1 MSINIGVINSEEG
14 FDLSPLIEAA
24 ESGRLP
30 AEIKVVI
37 ADRDSSSL
45 TQARNAGLYGA
56 FIPRAAFHANR
67 DGYERRLVEIMR
79 QVEVE
84 AVVLAGFD
92 RELGQVL
99 PEAFPG
105 RIYGRGLGPVELAAD
120 LEKCLRD
127 GLFKLV
133 DRAED

>member
-1 MSINIGVINSEEG
+1 MSINIGVISAGEG

-37 ADRDSSSL
+37 ADRDSAGL
-45 TQARNAGLYGA
+45 LQARSAGLYGA

-79 QVEVE
+79 EVEAE

-99 PEAFPG
+99 TGAFPG
-105 RIYGRGLGPVELAAD
+105 RVYGRGLGPVELVSD
-120 LEKCLRD
+120 LEKRLRGD
-127 GLFKLV
+127 LFTV
-133 DRAED
+133 VGGRE